1 MKPACVF
8 YFGGWSAS
16 IRDRLIASK
25 PEYVILDLSTWPRI
39 PPSDITLC
47 KNAGITLCAYIP
59 TGGMR
64 GYIWNEL
71 DTTDKTPAGLDRLIN
86 QAVNIGLN
94 GVFFDEGGLYT
105 PVAGRTWQDAFLDR
119 TLVAPGSGAGVSS
132 PPILSVIGNPKYNA
146 TTAEAWKGLTAEYY
160 INHAKE
166 HNMFVIVGCPD
177 EYVRPSRINSN
188 IFPIVNAV
196 LTSEEYNTRAPG
208 LAPVGQEKFFTNQC
222 FVLSYSGS
230 YDASSTNSAINYGF
244 GAAYCSISLQQL
256 PSPAFENYMAAI
268 TEVVPPTT
276 TTPPPTTTTP
286 PPTTTTPPPTTTTPP
301 PTTTNPRPTT
311 TTPPPTT
318 TNPPPTTTT
327 PPPTTTTP
335 PPTTTTPPPTTT
347 AVTPSQPTV
356 TINTGGGGGGFGAQ
370 LVGINLSGTSPFM
383 DGNGKSLTVGK
394 IQTPDGELTL
404 QIPASVYIW
413 NAAGAAQPF
422 LSAQPITGILPET
435 PIAEVLC
442 AYEMGPVGAT
452 FNPSVNLMISYK
464 VDKLPVGCQEDDLYI
479 GWWDGTKW
487 IKLQSAVDPVSDTVT
502 APISHF
508 SIYGLLAPI
517 NPTSFSV
524 QEIPP
529 QQTRSDEQQ
538 LMESI
543 VAEILPLYA
552 SDGSISRIDIDYRL
566 PSPVTTLG
574 LESIT
579 LVFEVIHDEKVIDTK
594 YYSLSLSDDNG
605 LLQYIPETDWGNG
618 SYNFTVAVEQT
629 AGFFDIATEAVE
641 ISIQPNNEISNGTV
655 VRWNLLATL
664 VGWSI
669 ALSIILIMVL
679 LVRFK
684 QLKNNR

>member
-1 MKPACVF
+1 
-8 YFGGWSAS
+8 
-16 IRDRLIASK
+16 
-25 PEYVILDLSTWPRI
+25 
-39 PPSDITLC
+39 
-47 KNAGITLCAYIP
+47 
-59 TGGMR
+59 
-64 GYIWNEL
+64 
-71 DTTDKTPAGLDRLIN
+71 
-86 QAVNIGLN
+86 
-94 GVFFDEGGLYT
+94 
-105 PVAGRTWQDAFLDR
+105 
-119 TLVAPGSGAGVSS
+119 
-132 PPILSVIGNPKYNA
+132 
-146 TTAEAWKGLTAEYY
+146 
-160 INHAKE
+160 
-166 HNMFVIVGCPD
+166 
-177 EYVRPSRINSN
+177 
-188 IFPIVNAV
+188 
-196 LTSEEYNTRAPG
+196 
-208 LAPVGQEKFFTNQC
+208 
-222 FVLSYSGS
+222 
-230 YDASSTNSAINYGF
+230 
-244 GAAYCSISLQQL
+244 
-256 PSPAFENYMAAI
+256 
-268 TEVVPPTT
+268 
-276 TTPPPTTTTP
+276 
-286 PPTTTTPPPTTTTPP
+286 
-301 PTTTNPRPTT
+301 
-311 TTPPPTT
+311 
-318 TNPPPTTTT
+318 
-327 PPPTTTTP
+327 
-335 PPTTTTPPPTTT
+335 
-347 AVTPSQPTV
+347 
-356 TINTGGGGGGFGAQ
+356 
-370 LVGINLSGTSPFM
+370 M